1 MTAKKI
7 TNETDF
13 IRIKGARTHNLKNI
27 SLEIP
32 KNKLVVIT
40 GLSGSGKSSLA
51 FDTIYAEAERRF
63 VESLSSYAR
72 QFLGVR
78 EKPDV
83 DKIEGLSP
91 AIAIDQRSVSKNP
104 RSTVGTITEI
114 YDYLRILFARIG
126 KPHCPICGRAVKKQ
140 TIDEM
145 IKTISKEFK
154 GAFVMIA
161 APVIRA
167 KKGEHKKILGEIQK
181 QGFLRVRLDGGVMR
195 IEEALDLY
203 LDPKRK
209 HSIEVVV
216 DRLSVDKNME
226 RARLHDSL
234 ETTLALTKGI
244 ALVLEYKEDASGS
257 KNREVLFSENFSCPV
272 CHVSLPPI
280 EPRLFSFN
288 SPYGACERCTGLGH
302 QLEVDSDLVMPN
314 KKLTLAEGAI
324 QPWARASH
332 RVGRQSWYWW
342 MLEDLSERYKFS
354 LDTPVGALPKKVI
367 NLILRGEE
375 KTETET
381 GKPKEFFEG
390 VIPNLERRWRE
401 TDSEWTRA
409 EVERYMYMNDC
420 PACLGK
426 RLRPESLGVKILNTS
441 IADVSALS
449 ADDAI
454 GFAQKIIQEVKKNRQ
469 EEAIA
474 TPLLKEMERRLQF
487 LANVGLGYVSL
498 ERQSTTLSGGEAQR
512 VRLATQIGSGL
523 SGVIY
528 VLDEPSIGLHARD
541 HYRLIQTLKELREL
555 GNTVL
560 VVEHDK
566 KTMEEADWIID
577 LGEGAGVHGGKI
589 IFEGTY
595 DELKKAKTLTGD
607 YLAGRKKVG
616 VSGIQMPND
625 KIQIP
630 HPDFIEDSGQSRGK
644 PQKSK
649 LQTVTIRG
657 AKEHNLKNIT
667 AHIPLGKLVGI
678 SGVSGSGKSTLIN
691 DILSRALMQH
701 FYGSRAVP
709 GAHQA
714 IEGLSY
720 IDKAVVVDQ
729 SPIGRTPR
737 SNPATYTGAFG
748 GIRDLFSKTRDARAR
763 GYKAGRFSFNVKG
776 GRCEECEGQ
785 GVKKIEMH
793 FLPDIY
799 VPCEECEGARYN
811 REALAIHYNDK
822 NIAHVLDMSVE
833 EALVFFK
840 NVPLIKSKIETLNQV
855 GLSYIKLG
863 QPATTLSG
871 GEAQRVKLATEL
883 AKKATGKTLY
893 ILDEPTTGLH
903 AEDIQKLLTVLRALV
918 DKGNT
923 VIVTEHNID
932 VLRNTDWLID
942 LGPEGGDGGGE
953 IIVAGTPADVKKNK
967 QSYTGEWL

>member
-1 MTAKKI
+1 MARKQPTH
-7 TNETDF
+7 ETDV

-83 DKIEGLSP
+83 EKIEGLSP

-126 KPHCPICGRAVKKQ
+126 KPHCPACGRLVKKQ

-145 IKTISKEFK
+145 IKTVSREFK
-154 GAFVMIA
+154 DTFVMIA
-161 APVIRA
+161 APVIRS
-167 KKGEHKKILGEIQK
+167 KKGEHKKILAEIQK

-195 IEEALDLY
+195 IEEALDLP
-203 LDPKRK
+203 LDPKKK

-216 DRLSVDKNME
+216 DRLSIDKDTE
-226 RARLHDSL
+226 RGRIHDSL

-244 ALVLEYKEDASGS
+244 ALVVEYKEDANGT
-257 KNREVLFSENFSCPV
+257 KGREVLFSENFSCPV
-272 CHVSLPPI
+272 CHISLPPI

-302 QLEVDSDLVMPN
+302 QLEVDPDLVMPN

-342 MLEDLSERYKFS
+342 MIEDLSERYSFS
-354 LDTPVGALPKKVI
+354 LDTPVGALPKKVTD
-367 NLILRGEE
+367 LILYGE
-375 KTETET
+375 KDTEDK
-381 GKPKEFFEG
+381 KPGEAFEG

-409 EVERYMYMNDC
+409 EIEKYMFMNSC
-420 PACLGK
+420 PACGGK
-426 RLRPESLGVKILNTS
+426 RLRPESLGVKIIQTS
-441 IADVSALS
+441 IAEVSAY
-449 ADDAI
+449 AAEDAI
-454 GFAQKIIQEVKKNRQ
+454 AFMQKVLQEVKKKKQ
-469 EEAIA
+469 EDAIA
-474 TPLLKEMERRLQF
+474 RPLVKEIERRLEF
-487 LANVGLGYVSL
+487 LVNVGLGYVSL
-498 ERQSTTLSGGEAQR
+498 DRQSTTLSGGEAQR

-541 HYRLIQTLKELREL
+541 HYRLIQTLKELKAL

-560 VVEHDK
+560 VVEHDQ

-577 LGEGAGVHGGKI
+577 LGEGAGIHGGKI

-595 DELKKAKTLTGD
+595 SDIKKAKTLTGD
-607 YLAGRKKVG
+607 YISGRKKVSVLASKENKAAG
-616 VSGIQMPND
+616 
-625 KIQIP
+625 
-630 HPDFIEDSGQSRGK
+630 FI
-644 PQKSK
+644 
-649 LQTVTIRG
+649 TIKG
-657 AKEHNLKNIT
+657 AREHNLKNIT
-667 AHIPLGKLVGI
+667 VKIPLGKLVGV

-691 DILSRALMQH
+691 DILSRSLMQH

-709 GAHQA
+709 GGHTS
-714 IEGLSY
+714 IEGLKS
-720 IDKAVVVDQ
+720 IDKVVVVDQ

-737 SNPATYTGAFG
+737 SNPATYTGAFA

-799 VPCEECEGARYN
+799 VPCEECDGARYN
-811 REALAIHYNDK
+811 REALGIHYNDK
-822 NIAHVLDMSVE
+822 NIAEVLDMSVE
-833 EALVFFK
+833 EALIFFK
-840 NVPLIKSKIETLNQV
+840 NVPAIQSKIETLNQV

-883 AKKATGKTLY
+883 AKKATGRTVY

-903 AEDIQKLLTVLRALV
+903 AEDVQKLLTVLRALV

-923 VIVTEHNID
+923 VIVTEHSID
-932 VLRNTDWLID
+932 ILRNADWLID

-953 IIVAGTPADVKKNK
+953 IVVMGTPADVKKNK
-967 QSYTGEWL
+967 TSYTGKWL